1 MTNHPIPS
9 QPQSPQTGKKSETA
23 VTATTWEKISRLF
36 GWQFWTAVVM
46 VSFSATGYVATSTL
60 LSLNTP
66 EGCESV
72 YWPLASGSRRLYCA
86 QVEAKE
92 GDADS
97 YLAAINLVS
106 DLPEDH
112 PLRQEINKNIK
123 VWSEQVLVL
132 GERQFQAGNL
142 EAAMAIAKKIPSG
155 VAAKSVVD
163 EKVKRWREI
172 WQHGEAIE
180 QDVEAQLNQAA
191 WNQAF
196 KEAGRLVDLEND
208 YLANRRYTEL
218 MAKIQAAKV
227 EGAVLDEARNAFDR
241 GGVEDLLTAIEKAE
255 SIEESSYS
263 YQAAQNLITKVGE
276 TLMTK
281 AQENLD
287 QRNWNTVLDIA
298 QAIPESLN
306 LQAEVRDLRAISLA
320 GLQAQQGTVSGLQEA
335 ISQAQQLE
343 EERPL
348 YSKAQALIDRWD
360 KEIEDVK
367 VITAAKQYANG
378 GRISDLR
385 AGMVKAEEVP
395 RGNPRYQE
403 ARQLISQWNRRI
415 QIIEDRPIINRAVNL
430 ARGRSIRSYQS
441 AIAIASEISPN
452 RALYREAQRKIAS
465 WQNQIERIE
474 DRPILSEA
482 SNLASQGRLESAIET
497 AQQISS
503 NRALYREAQN
513 NIRRWRSE
521 LNARNS
527 IQEASNLAE
536 AGTLEALSQ
545 AIQTI
550 TPAQNSSNYSYRA
563 ERLVNRWSKQIYAI
577 ALRQADQNDLQ
588 TAINIA
594 QRIPS
599 QSSVYRE
606 VRAKIREWQQELT
619 VNLEE
624 G

>member
-1 MTNHPIPS
+1 
-9 QPQSPQTGKKSETA
+9 
-23 VTATTWEKISRLF
+23 
-36 GWQFWTAVVM
+36 
-46 VSFSATGYVATSTL
+46 
-60 LSLNTP
+60 
-66 EGCESV
+66 
-72 YWPLASGSRRLYCA
+72 
-86 QVEAKE
+86 
-92 GDADS
+92 
-97 YLAAINLVS
+97 
-106 DLPEDH
+106 
-112 PLRQEINKNIK
+112 
-123 VWSEQVLVL
+123 
-132 GERQFQAGNL
+132 
-142 EAAMAIAKKIPSG
+142 
-155 VAAKSVVD
+155 
-163 EKVKRWREI
+163 
-172 WQHGEAIE
+172 
-180 QDVEAQLNQAA
+180 
-191 WNQAF
+191 
-196 KEAGRLVDLEND
+196 
-208 YLANRRYTEL
+208 
-218 MAKIQAAKV
+218 
-227 EGAVLDEARNAFDR
+227 
-241 GGVEDLLTAIEKAE
+241 
-255 SIEESSYS
+255 
-263 YQAAQNLITKVGE
+263 
-276 TLMTK
+276 MTK

-378 GRISDLR
+378 GRITDLR

-441 AIAIASEISPN
+441 AIAIASEISSN

-482 SNLASQGRLESAIET
+482 SNLASQGRLESAIEA

-606 VRAKIREWQQELT
+606 VRAKIRNWQQELT

>member
-9 QPQSPQTGKKSETA
+9 QPQSPQTGNRVETTVA
-23 VTATTWEKISRLF
+23 ATTWQKISKLF

-172 WQHGEAIE
+172 WQQGEAIE

-218 MAKIQAAKV
+218 MAKIQKAKV
-227 EGAVLDEARNAFDR
+227 EGAVLGEARNAFDR

-360 KEIEDVK
+360 QEIEDVK

-606 VRAKIREWQQELT
+606 VRAKIRNWQQELT

-624 G
+624 E